1 MIRYASCVW
10 ELQMPTTFRAYQ
22 PDQPLLLPLD
32 LQEWVPPGHLAHHV
46 SDVVDALDLTAFY
59 APNEG
64 DGRRNAPYEPSM
76 MVKVLIYAYATGTF
90 SSRAVAR
97 KLEEDVAFRML
108 AAGNFPQ
115 HRTVCEFRRRHLA
128 EFSELFVGVV
138 QVAREMGLARFG
150 KLSVD
155 GTKVRANASK
165 RKAMSYERMGKEAA
179 RLQAEIEALL
189 TKAGMVDAEED
200 ERWGEDFR
208 GDELPEELQRREKRL
223 AAIQAAKARLEAAQ
237 RGRDDER
244 GREPG
249 QDRNPR
255 GGRPYKRAYGEPEP
269 KAQSNFTDPESQIM
283 LVDALLEARTPT
295 LYLGLGAFERVGAM
309 GYPELPERDRRL
321 LERAALVTV
330 RDEACAALLAPLAP
344 ILLPCP
350 SLFAAPEARPRGPSR
365 RIALSMQGVGER
377 NPQRIGRETFDFAH
391 TLFAALAERHE
402 CALVCHYIDE
412 VADLRPLFGDQ
423 VEIRYAYDAADY
435 LGLYDSFDL
444 TVTTRVHGAG
454 LAASLGIPGFLIGHS
469 PRAATAEG
477 FRTIILDPKSLS
489 VDAALGLIQDCDVT
503 AASRALAAHKEAA
516 REATLGH
523 LLPALRDL
531 GLAT

>member
-10 ELQMPTTFRAYQ
+10 ELPMPTTFRAYQ
-22 PDQPLLLPLD
+22 PDQPLLLPPD

-59 APNEG
+59 APYEG

-200 ERWGEDFR
+200 DRWGEDFR

-283 LVDALLEARTPT
+283 KTSSEGFQQCYNAQMAVDGEHQIIVATQVGPQASDQGQLVGMLDEITER
-295 LYLGLGAFERVGAM
+295 LGS
-309 GYPELPERDRRL
+309 
-321 LERAALVTV
+321 
-330 RDEACAALLAPLAP
+330 
-344 ILLPCP
+344 
-350 SLFAAPEARPRGPSR
+350 SLRWYWPMR
-365 RIALSMQGVGER
+365 
-377 NPQRIGRETFDFAH
+377 
-391 TLFAALAERHE
+391 
-402 CALVCHYIDE
+402 
-412 VADLRPLFGDQ
+412 
-423 VEIRYAYDAADY
+423 
-435 LGLYDSFDL
+435 
-444 TVTTRVHGAG
+444 
-454 LAASLGIPGFLIGHS
+454 
-469 PRAATAEG
+469 ATAEPDLLELEDRG
-477 FRTIILDPKSLS
+477 I
-489 VDAALGLIQDCDVT
+489 DAHVALGQVPVAVDPARLPATHRMGEKLARPAGKARYAQRKWLSRRRTGGSRRCSDSDDSACEAWRRC
-503 AASRALAAHKEAA
+503 AASGTSCAPPKRMGTV
-516 REATLGH
+516 ATC
-523 LLPALRDL
+523 
-531 GLAT
+531 

>member
-1 MIRYASCVW
+1 
-10 ELQMPTTFRAYQ
+10 MPTTYRPYQ
-22 PDQPLLLPLD
+22 PDQPLLLPPD

-59 APNEG
+59 SPYEG

-150 KLSVD
+150 KLSID

-165 RKAMSYERMGKEAA
+165 RKAMSYERMGREEA
-179 RLQAEIEALL
+179 RLQAEIAALL
-189 TKAGMVDAEED
+189 TKAGAVDAEED

-237 RGRDDER
+237 RARDDEH

-249 QDRNPR
+249 QDRHPR
-255 GGRPYKRAYGEPEP
+255 GGRPYKRAYGEPEA

-283 LVDALLEARTPT
+283 KTSSEGFQQCYNAQMAVDGEHQIIVATEVGPQVNDQGQLVGLL
-295 LYLGLGAFERVGAM
+295 
-309 GYPELPERDRRL
+309 D
-321 LERAALVTV
+321 
-330 RDEACAALLAPLAP
+330 
-344 ILLPCP
+344 
-350 SLFAAPEARPRGPSR
+350 
-365 RIALSMQGVGER
+365 GV
-377 NPQRIGRETFDFAH
+377 NETF
-391 TLFAALAERHE
+391 
-402 CALVCHYIDE
+402 
-412 VADLRPLFGDQ
+412 G
-423 VEIRYAYDAADY
+423 
-435 LGLYDSFDL
+435 G
-444 TVTTRVHGAG
+444 
-454 LAASLGIPGFLIGHS
+454 
-469 PRAATAEG
+469 RACGGTG
-477 FRTIILDPKSLS
+477 RCGVLQTSRICWSWK
-489 VDAALGLIQDCDVT
+489 T
-503 AASRALAAHKEAA
+503 AASTRMSRWGVKASPGWRSTRRGSLPRTAWVRSWRASRARPSTRNASGSRRRRTGGSRRCSDSDDTACEAWRRCAASGTSCAW
-516 REATLGH
+516 R
-523 LLPALRDL
+523 
-531 GLAT
+531 

>member
-1 MIRYASCVW
+1 
-10 ELQMPTTFRAYQ
+10 MPTTFRAYQ
-22 PDQPLLLPLD
+22 PNQPLLLPPD

-59 APNEG
+59 APYEG

-283 LVDALLEARTPT
+283 KTSSEGFQQCYNAQMAVDGEHQIIVATQVGPQASDQGPAGGVARRDQRNGPRVLGVEHQADGDGRHVLRQVLACQRTCSGARSAHRPRMKRES
-295 LYLGLGAFERVGAM
+295 LPFRPSGLGF
-309 GYPELPERDRRL
+309 PSQS
-321 LERAALVTV
+321 RAGQMFTLGPKSHLSGG
-330 RDEACAALLAPLAP
+330 RAP
-344 ILLPCP
+344 I
-350 SLFAAPEARPRGPSR
+350 A
-365 RIALSMQGVGER
+365 
-377 NPQRIGRETFDFAH
+377 
-391 TLFAALAERHE
+391 
-402 CALVCHYIDE
+402 
-412 VADLRPLFGDQ
+412 
-423 VEIRYAYDAADY
+423 
-435 LGLYDSFDL
+435 
-444 TVTTRVHGAG
+444 
-454 LAASLGIPGFLIGHS
+454 
-469 PRAATAEG
+469 
-477 FRTIILDPKSLS
+477 
-489 VDAALGLIQDCDVT
+489 
-503 AASRALAAHKEAA
+503 
-516 REATLGH
+516 
-523 LLPALRDL
+523 
-531 GLAT
+531 

>member
-10 ELQMPTTFRAYQ
+10 ELPMPTTFRAYQ
-22 PDQPLLLPLD
+22 PAQPLLVPPD

-59 APNEG
+59 APYEG

-76 MVKVLIYAYATGTF
+76 RVKVLIYAYARGTF

-155 GTKVRANASK
+155 GTKVRAKASK

-189 TKAGMVDAEED
+189 TKAGMVDADED

-237 RGRDDER
+237 RGR
-244 GREPG
+244 EPG

-283 LVDALLEARTPT
+283 KTSSEGFQQCYNAQMAVDGEHPIIVATQVGPQGQRPGSAGGDARRDQRDVWGRACGGTGRCGLLQRA
-295 LYLGLGAFERVGAM
+295 GSVGA
-309 GYPELPERDRRL
+309 GRSRHRR
-321 LERAALVTV
+321 
-330 RDEACAALLAPLAP
+330 
-344 ILLPCP
+344 
-350 SLFAAPEARPRGPSR
+350 ARS
-365 RIALSMQGVGER
+365 A
-377 NPQRIGRETFDFAH
+377 
-391 TLFAALAERHE
+391 
-402 CALVCHYIDE
+402 
-412 VADLRPLFGDQ
+412 
-423 VEIRYAYDAADY
+423 
-435 LGLYDSFDL
+435 
-444 TVTTRVHGAG
+444 GA
-454 LAASLGIPGFLIGHS
+454 
-469 PRAATAEG
+469 
-477 FRTIILDPKSLS
+477 
-489 VDAALGLIQDCDVT
+489 
-503 AASRALAAHKEAA
+503 
-516 REATLGH
+516 
-523 LLPALRDL
+523 
-531 GLAT
+531 

>member
-223 AAIQAAKARLEAAQ
+223 AAIQACLAL
-237 RGRDDER
+237 
-244 GREPG
+244 
-249 QDRNPR
+249 NI
-255 GGRPYKRAYGEPEP
+255 KR
-269 KAQSNFTDPESQIM
+269 
-283 LVDALLEARTPT
+283 
-295 LYLGLGAFERVGAM
+295 M
-309 GYPELPERDRRL
+309 G
-321 LERAALVTV
+321 TV
-330 RDEACAALLAPLAP
+330 
-344 ILLPCP
+344 
-350 SLFAAPEARPRGPSR
+350 
-365 RIALSMQGVGER
+365 
-377 NPQRIGRETFDFAH
+377 
-391 TLFAALAERHE
+391 
-402 CALVCHYIDE
+402 
-412 VADLRPLFGDQ
+412 
-423 VEIRYAYDAADY
+423 
-435 LGLYDSFDL
+435 
-444 TVTTRVHGAG
+444 
-454 LAASLGIPGFLIGHS
+454 
-469 PRAATAEG
+469 AT
-477 FRTIILDPKSLS
+477 
-489 VDAALGLIQDCDVT
+489 C
-503 AASRALAAHKEAA
+503 
-516 REATLGH
+516 
-523 LLPALRDL
+523 
-531 GLAT
+531 

>member
-10 ELQMPTTFRAYQ
+10 ELPMPTTFRAYQ
-22 PDQPLLLPLD
+22 PDQPLLLPPD
-32 LQEWVPPGHLAHHV
+32 LQEWVPPGHPAHHV

-59 APNEG
+59 APYEG

-165 RKAMSYERMGKEAA
+165 RKAMSYERMGKEGA

-237 RGRDDER
+237 RVD
-244 GREPG
+244 
-249 QDRNPR
+249 Q
-255 GGRPYKRAYGEPEP
+255 GGARIPTIQPARLGEG
-269 KAQSNFTDPESQIM
+269 
-283 LVDALLEARTPT
+283 AR
-295 LYLGLGAFERVGAM
+295 RVGPRVLGVEHQAD
-309 GYPELPERDRRL
+309 GDGGHVLRQVL
-321 LERAALVTV
+321 
-330 RDEACAALLAPLAP
+330 ACQRTCSGARSAH
-344 ILLPCP
+344 
-350 SLFAAPEARPRGPSR
+350 RPRM
-365 RIALSMQGVGER
+365 I
-377 NPQRIGRETFDFAH
+377 
-391 TLFAALAERHE
+391 
-402 CALVCHYIDE
+402 
-412 VADLRPLFGDQ
+412 
-423 VEIRYAYDAADY
+423 
-435 LGLYDSFDL
+435 
-444 TVTTRVHGAG
+444 
-454 LAASLGIPGFLIGHS
+454 
-469 PRAATAEG
+469 
-477 FRTIILDPKSLS
+477 
-489 VDAALGLIQDCDVT
+489 
-503 AASRALAAHKEAA
+503 
-516 REATLGH
+516 
-523 LLPALRDL
+523 
-531 GLAT
+531 